1 MNFRDPSIRIFLIES
16 LVLFC
21 TIVIL
26 SFRFFASID
35 VFNDPMSLLPL
46 SSIPMGQYND
56 AAVVS
61 NGEPCAKIGTDILK
75 NGGNSVDAA
84 IGTLLCD
91 SVVCPDLTGI
101 GGGFLMTIYNRTT
114 NTSLFINARETAPGA
129 ANYTMYDSDP
139 TKSLTGALGIA
150 VPGMIRGIWVTYNL
164 YGGGVSWASLIKP
177 TIQLCEEG
185 IVVSERLGA
194 NINAARNLI
203 LKTNLKEYFVNN
215 RTGDLMKPGD
225 IYTMTKLGQ
234 TLRVIANEGANAI
247 YSGSLTSKL
256 VHDIQSAG
264 GIITKKDFN
273 DYSALVEESFQI
285 NLKNDYKVYSGLPV
299 GSGII
304 LAYILRTLDGK
315 LPSPNAN
322 LDAVRLVE
330 AFKFAYGERSHLG
343 DHMFVDTSE
352 ILEKVTSDTYINS
365 IQKNMSDQCTSTD
378 PKFYGAHFSWLED
391 HGTENIA
398 VLDSSG
404 NAVAITSTINTAFG
418 SGFVSESTGIIF
430 NNEMNDFS
438 TPDLSNDY
446 GFPVSLSN
454 LVQPY
459 KRPMSSM
466 CPTIITDS
474 KGDVI
479 LVIGG
484 TGGLKIPLATAYVSA
499 LLLWYNKTL
508 KEAIEEPRLYHQLIP
523 MQVDYEY
530 GVLKPVVEKLKHV
543 GHKMRRMMNKDKS
556 SVSGIFKTPEG
567 IITAMSDFRQ
577 QGNTSGY

>member
-1 MNFRDPSIRIFLIES
+1 
-16 LVLFC
+16 
-21 TIVIL
+21 
-26 SFRFFASID
+26 
-35 VFNDPMSLLPL
+35 
-46 SSIPMGQYND
+46 MGQYNN

-61 NGEPCAKIGTDILK
+61 NGEPCARIGTDILK

-129 ANYTMYDSDP
+129 TNYTMYDSDP
-139 TKSLTGALGIA
+139 TKSLTGPLAVA
-150 VPGMIRGIWVTYNL
+150 VPGVIRGIWVSYNL

-185 IVVSERLGA
+185 IVVSKRLGA
-194 NINAARNLI
+194 NINAAKDLI
-203 LKTNLKEYFVNN
+203 LKTGLKEYFVNN
-215 RTGDLMKPGD
+215 HTGELLKPGD
-225 IYTMTKLGQ
+225 TYTMAKLGQ
-234 TLRVIANEGANAI
+234 TLRVIANEGANSMYA
-247 YSGSLTSKL
+247 GSLTPKL
-256 VHDIQSAG
+256 VYDLQSSG
-264 GIITKKDFN
+264 GIITKKDFI
-273 DYSALVEESFQI
+273 DYSVLVEESFEI
-285 NLKNDYKVYSGLPV
+285 NLKNGYKVYSGLPA

-304 LAYILRTLDGK
+304 LAYILRILDGQ
-315 LPSPNAN
+315 LPTPNAD
-322 LDAVRLVE
+322 LDAVRFVE
-330 AFKFAYGERSHLG
+330 AFKFACGERSHLG

-352 ILEKVTSDTYINS
+352 VLKKVTSDMYMNS
-365 IQKNMSDQCTSTD
+365 LQNNMSDQRTSTD
-378 PKFYGAHFSWLED
+378 PKFYGADSSWPED

-398 VLDSSG
+398 VLDSFG
-404 NAVAITSTINTAFG
+404 NAVAVTSSINTPFG

-438 TPDLSNDY
+438 TPGFSNFYD
-446 GFPVSLSN
+446 FPPSLPN
-454 LVQPY
+454 IIQPY

-474 KGDVI
+474 KGDVV

-484 TGGLKIPLATAYVSA
+484 AGGSKIPLATAYVSA
-499 LLLWYNKTL
+499 LILWYNKTL

-530 GVLKPVVEKLKHV
+530 GVLKSVVDKLKYV
-543 GHKMRRMMNKDKS
+543 GHKVRRMMIKDKS
-556 SVSGIFKTPEG
+556 AVTGIFKTPEG

-577 QGNTSGY
+577 LGNTSGY